1 MAQANF
7 TREHFKLLNKWK
19 GTVYDKT
26 NPEQERVY
34 AELCKAYDVTKNW
47 AEALQERLFPNG
59 WTKTVRKPTDQWQ
72 KRFTHY
78 NWARVYPSRQSP
90 EGLAYTVGIDSEL
103 GFVVK
108 IDLIDLRTEDSSL
121 RPKYEQIRGP
131 ITASPIVAIKSASEG
146 LALDF
151 TSLVE
156 WSVEAI
162 GDFKPSYGEVAEK
175 LQLSSSQGSTEAPE
189 NNQQVTTA
197 PYTIDDILGEGC
209 FLDREELERLL
220 DRLQAKKNL
229 ILQGPPGTGKTWLA
243 KRLGFALIG
252 RKDDRKLRAVQF
264 HPNLSYE
271 DFVRGW
277 RPTGEG
283 KLSLADGVF
292 MEAIK
297 AALGDPGSEYVIV
310 IEEIN
315 RGNPAQIFGELLTL
329 LEASKR
335 KPSEA
340 LELCYPDADG
350 SRRPVHIPANLYVIG
365 TMNIADRSLALVDL
379 ALRRRFAFVGLE
391 PKLGGAWRN
400 WVVKECGID
409 PTVVDD
415 IEKRMTSLN
424 DVIAADPRL
433 GKQFRVGHSYVT
445 PNHRLEAGETKEWFR
460 QVVDTEIGPLLEEYW
475 FDAPNEAQK
484 ARERLAQGW

>member
-220 DRLQAKKNL
+220 DRLQ
-229 ILQGPPGTGKTWLA
+229 G
-243 KRLGFALIG
+243 
-252 RKDDRKLRAVQF
+252 
-264 HPNLSYE
+264 
-271 DFVRGW
+271 
-277 RPTGEG
+277 
-283 KLSLADGVF
+283 
-292 MEAIK
+292 M
-297 AALGDPGSEYVIV
+297 
-310 IEEIN
+310 
-315 RGNPAQIFGELLTL
+315 
-329 LEASKR
+329 
-335 KPSEA
+335 
-340 LELCYPDADG
+340 
-350 SRRPVHIPANLYVIG
+350 
-365 TMNIADRSLALVDL
+365 
-379 ALRRRFAFVGLE
+379 
-391 PKLGGAWRN
+391 
-400 WVVKECGID
+400 
-409 PTVVDD
+409 
-415 IEKRMTSLN
+415 
-424 DVIAADPRL
+424 
-433 GKQFRVGHSYVT
+433 
-445 PNHRLEAGETKEWFR
+445 
-460 QVVDTEIGPLLEEYW
+460 
-475 FDAPNEAQK
+475 
-484 ARERLAQGW
+484 RLAVAS